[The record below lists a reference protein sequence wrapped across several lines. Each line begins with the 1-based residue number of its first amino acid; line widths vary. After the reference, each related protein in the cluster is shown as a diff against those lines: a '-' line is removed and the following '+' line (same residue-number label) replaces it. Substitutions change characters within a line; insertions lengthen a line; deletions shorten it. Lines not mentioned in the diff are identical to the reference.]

1 MNFFIFF
8 VAFVTIILVISYATY
23 RIGFYISSKEKIRL
37 NPFSKI
43 SEGSKPAK
51 EIKSSN
57 LKEFTDTEKPS
68 KDFSD
73 FFELINYILQLPYE
87 AVSITSHDGLH
98 LMGKYYHVQ
107 KGAPLQIQMHGYR
120 GSGARDFC
128 GGTKLARNSGHNVLV
143 IDERSHGGSDGHTI
157 TMGIKERYDCL
168 DWISYANKRFG
179 TDTKILLVGL
189 SMGSATVLMA
199 SELELP
205 PNVVGIIADCPY
217 SSPKEIVK
225 RVAKGMH
232 FPPNLAYPFIRL
244 GALIFGHFNIEESD
258 AVSAV
263 KNAKIP
269 ILLIHGEA
277 DSFVPCEMSRKIYEA
292 CEAPKMLET
301 FPGAEHGMSYM
312 SDIPRYRQV
321 IKNFFKLCGL
331 QTNE

>member
-1 MNFFIFF
+1 MFIAIFF
-8 VAFVTIILVISYATY
+8 FTLALIILAISYATY
-23 RIGFYISSKEKIRL
+23 RIGFYISDKEKLRL

-43 SEGSKPAK
+43 NGEIGS
-51 EIKSSN
+51 
-57 LKEFTDTEKPS
+57 S
-68 KDFSD
+68 KDNSTPDIFPDFS
-73 FFELINYILQLPYE
+73 EKINYILQLPYE
-87 AVSITSHDGLH
+87 SVRITSHDGLH
-98 LMGKYYHVQ
+98 LTGKYYHVQ
-107 KGAPLQIQMHGYR
+107 DGAPLQIQMHGYH

-143 IDERSHGGSDGHTI
+143 IDERSHGDSNGNTI

-168 DWISYANKRFG
+168 SWISYANERFG

-189 SMGSATVLMA
+189 SMGAATVLMA
-199 SELELP
+199 SELNLP
-205 PNVVGIIADCPY
+205 ENVVGIMADCPY

-225 RVAKGMH
+225 KVAKEMH

-244 GALIFGHFNIEESD
+244 GALIFGRFNIEESD

-277 DSFVPCEMSRKIYEA
+277 DSFVPCEMSHRIYEA
-292 CEAPKMLET
+292 CASTKRLVT

-312 SDIPRYRQV
+312 SDITRYRQT
-321 IKNFFKLCGL
+321 IKDFLELCNIE
-331 QTNE
+331 TTSNI

>member
-1 MNFFIFF
+1 MTYLFLF
-8 VAFVTIILVISYATY
+8 VVLIAIILTISYATY
-23 RIGFYISSKEKIRL
+23 RIGFYISSEEKIRL

-43 SEGSKPAK
+43 PEKSTSLSKESADTP
-51 EIKSSN
+51 KSPDGFPN
-57 LKEFTDTEKPS
+57 
-68 KDFSD
+68 FSD
-73 FFELINYILQLPYE
+73 KINYILQLPYE
-87 AVSITSHDGLH
+87 PVSITSHDGLH
-98 LMGKYYHVQ
+98 LTGKYYHVQ
-107 KGAPLQIQMHGYR
+107 DGAPLQIQMHGYR

-143 IDERSHGGSDGHTI
+143 IDERSHGDSDGHTI

-168 DWISYANKRFG
+168 DWITYANKRFG

-189 SMGSATVLMA
+189 SMGAATVLMA

-205 PNVVGIIADCPY
+205 PNVVGIMADCPY

-244 GALIFGHFNIEESD
+244 GALVFGHFNLEESD

-277 DSFVPCEMSRKIYEA
+277 DSFVPCEMSHKIYEA
-292 CEAPKMLET
+292 CASPKILAT

-312 SDIPRYRQV
+312 SDIPRYRQI
-321 IKNFFKLCGL
+321 IKEFYELCNL
-331 QTNE
+331 